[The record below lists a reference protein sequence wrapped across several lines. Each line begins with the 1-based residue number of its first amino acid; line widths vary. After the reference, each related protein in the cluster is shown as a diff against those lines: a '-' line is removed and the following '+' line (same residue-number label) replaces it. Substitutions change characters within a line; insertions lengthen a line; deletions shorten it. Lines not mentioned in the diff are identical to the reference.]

1 MNQICINVVYI
12 LCSILLFSCDK
23 NNNVTSYK
31 IKSPQP
37 APTVIENISEQ
48 LNWTKPKGWIQN
60 PATNMRLASFE
71 VSDLNKNIADVSI
84 SMFPGNVG
92 GIKAN
97 VNRWRGQID
106 LPPQNEED
114 IMNNVIKEIHPFLGE
129 CFIFK
134 LENNINNKAITVIIS
149 EQNNQTLFIKISGS
163 IQILSAVE
171 EEFGYFYKS
180 LHWGN
185 NS

>member
-12 LCSILLFSCDK
+12 LCSILLFSCNK
-23 NNNVTSYK
+23 NNSVTAYK
-31 IKSPQP
+31 IRSPQP
-37 APTVIENISEQ
+37 TAIDNIPKQ
-48 LNWTKPKGWIQN
+48 LNWTKPKGWIQK

-71 VSDLNKNIADVSI
+71 VSDSNESIADVSI
-84 SMFPGNVG
+84 TMFPGNVG

-106 LPPQNEED
+106 LLPQNEED
-114 IMNNVIKEIHPFLGE
+114 IMKNVIKEFHPFLGE

-134 LENNINNKAITVIIS
+134 LENNINNKAITVIMS
-149 EQNNQTLFIKISGS
+149 EQNSQTLFIKISGS
-163 IQILSAVE
+163 IQTLSAVE

-180 LHWGN
+180 LHWDN